1 MNLEIRL
8 KVLPL
13 LYGYSDRHNQGERRA
28 GATQAGDGRAWR
40 GKEVRSRRREEFR
53 ATFGKTVAFL
63 DMIGVREKLEEI
75 LGDIE
80 VADSPATISKL
91 KGKLD
96 VIMKYVNVFKAAS
109 DSINRTEKTI
119 IKEQRVEETE
129 SGMSGDTGNI
139 EIIEKID
146 YDTIAGAVK
155 R

>member
-1 MNLEIRL
+1 MGTAIDII
-8 KVLPL
+8 K
-13 LYGYSDRHNQGERRA
+13 
-28 GATQAGDGRAWR
+28 
-40 GKEVRSRRREEFR
+40 GKEERALRRQEMEERGEIKKYEVDDKVREEFR

-119 IKEQRVEETE
+119 IKEQRVEGTE
-129 SGMSGDTGNI
+129 SVMSGDTGNI

>member
-1 MNLEIRL
+1 MGTAIDII
-8 KVLPL
+8 K
-13 LYGYSDRHNQGERRA
+13 
-28 GATQAGDGRAWR
+28 
-40 GKEVRSRRREEFR
+40 GKEERELRRQEMEERGEVKKYEVDDKVREEFR

-129 SGMSGDTGNI
+129 SEMSGDTGNI

>member
-1 MNLEIRL
+1 MGTAIDII
-8 KVLPL
+8 K
-13 LYGYSDRHNQGERRA
+13 
-28 GATQAGDGRAWR
+28 
-40 GKEVRSRRREEFR
+40 GKEERELRRQEMDERGEVKKYEVDDKIREEFR

-119 IKEQRVEETE
+119 IKEQRGEETE
-129 SGMSGDTGNI
+129 SVMSGDTGNI

>member
-1 MNLEIRL
+1 MGTAIDII
-8 KVLPL
+8 K
-13 LYGYSDRHNQGERRA
+13 
-28 GATQAGDGRAWR
+28 
-40 GKEVRSRRREEFR
+40 GKEERALRRQEMEERGEVKKYEVDEKVREEFR

-119 IKEQRVEETE
+119 IKEQRGEETE
-129 SGMSGDTGNI
+129 SEMSGDTGNI
-139 EIIEKID
+139 EIIDKID

>member
-1 MNLEIRL
+1 MGTAIDIIKGKEERELRRQ
-8 KVLPL
+8 
-13 LYGYSDRHNQGERRA
+13 GMGER
-28 GATQAGDGRAWR
+28 GEI
-40 GKEVRSRRREEFR
+40 KKYEVDDKVREEFR

-119 IKEQRVEETE
+119 IKEQRGEETE
-129 SGMSGDTGNI
+129 SEMSGDTGNI

>member
-1 MNLEIRL
+1 MGTAIDII
-8 KVLPL
+8 K
-13 LYGYSDRHNQGERRA
+13 
-28 GATQAGDGRAWR
+28 
-40 GKEVRSRRREEFR
+40 GKEERALRRQGMEERGELKKYEVEDKVREEFR

-119 IKEQRVEETE
+119 IKEQRGEETE
-129 SGMSGDTGNI
+129 SVMSGDTGNI
-139 EIIEKID
+139 EIIDKID

>member
-1 MNLEIRL
+1 MGTAIDII
-8 KVLPL
+8 K
-13 LYGYSDRHNQGERRA
+13 
-28 GATQAGDGRAWR
+28 
-40 GKEVRSRRREEFR
+40 GKEDRALRRQEMEERGEIKKYEVDDKVREDFR

-96 VIMKYVNVFKAAS
+96 VIMKYVNVFRAAS

-119 IKEQRVEETE
+119 IKEQRVEESETV
-129 SGMSGDTGNI
+129 MSGDTGNI
-139 EIIEKID
+139 EIIEKIG

>member
-1 MNLEIRL
+1 MGTAIDII
-8 KVLPL
+8 K
-13 LYGYSDRHNQGERRA
+13 
-28 GATQAGDGRAWR
+28 
-40 GKEVRSRRREEFR
+40 GKEERALRRQEMEERGEIKKYEVDDKVREEFR

-119 IKEQRVEETE
+119 IKEQRGEETGSE
-129 SGMSGDTGNI
+129 MSGDTGNI
-139 EIIEKID
+139 EIIDKID

>member
-1 MNLEIRL
+1 MGTAIDII
-8 KVLPL
+8 K
-13 LYGYSDRHNQGERRA
+13 S
-28 GATQAGDGRAWR
+28 
-40 GKEVRSRRREEFR
+40 KEARELRREEIETRGELKKYEVDTKVREEFS

-119 IKEQRVEETE
+119 IKEQRGEEPE
-129 SGMSGDTGNI
+129 SVMSGDTGNI

>member
-1 MNLEIRL
+1 MGTAIDII
-8 KVLPL
+8 K
-13 LYGYSDRHNQGERRA
+13 
-28 GATQAGDGRAWR
+28 
-40 GKEVRSRRREEFR
+40 GKEERDLRRQGMEERGEIKKYEVDDKVREEFR

-119 IKEQRVEETE
+119 IKEQRGEEPE
-129 SGMSGDTGNI
+129 SVMSGDTGNI

>member
-1 MNLEIRL
+1 MGTAIDII
-8 KVLPL
+8 K
-13 LYGYSDRHNQGERRA
+13 
-28 GATQAGDGRAWR
+28 
-40 GKEVRSRRREEFR
+40 GKEERELRRQGMEERGEIKKYEVDDKVREEYR

-119 IKEQRVEETE
+119 IKEQRGEEPE
-129 SGMSGDTGNI
+129 SVMSGDTGNI

>member
-1 MNLEIRL
+1 MGTAIDII
-8 KVLPL
+8 K
-13 LYGYSDRHNQGERRA
+13 
-28 GATQAGDGRAWR
+28 
-40 GKEVRSRRREEFR
+40 GKEERALRRQGMEERGEVKKYEVDDNVREEFR

-119 IKEQRVEETE
+119 IKEQRGEDTE
-129 SGMSGDTGNI
+129 SVMSGDTGNI

>member
-1 MNLEIRL
+1 MGTAIDIIKEKEKRALRRQGMDERGEIKKYEVDD
-8 KVLPL
+8 KV
-13 LYGYSDRHNQGERRA
+13 
-28 GATQAGDGRAWR
+28 
-40 GKEVRSRRREEFR
+40 REEFR

-119 IKEQRVEETE
+119 IKEQRGEEPE
-129 SGMSGDTGNI
+129 SVMSGDTGNI

>member
-1 MNLEIRL
+1 MGTAIDII
-8 KVLPL
+8 K
-13 LYGYSDRHNQGERRA
+13 
-28 GATQAGDGRAWR
+28 
-40 GKEVRSRRREEFR
+40 GKEERALRRQGMDERGELKKYEVDDKVREEFR

-119 IKEQRVEETE
+119 IKEQRGEETE

>member
-1 MNLEIRL
+1 MGTAIDII
-8 KVLPL
+8 K
-13 LYGYSDRHNQGERRA
+13 
-28 GATQAGDGRAWR
+28 
-40 GKEVRSRRREEFR
+40 GKEERALRRQGMEERGEVKKYEVDDKVREEFR

-129 SGMSGDTGNI
+129 SVMSGDTGNI

>member
-1 MNLEIRL
+1 MGTAIDII
-8 KVLPL
+8 K
-13 LYGYSDRHNQGERRA
+13 
-28 GATQAGDGRAWR
+28 
-40 GKEVRSRRREEFR
+40 GKEERELRRQVMDERGEIKKYEVDDKVREEFR

-119 IKEQRVEETE
+119 IKEQRGEEPE
-129 SGMSGDTGNI
+129 SVMSGDTGNI

>member
-1 MNLEIRL
+1 MGTAIDII
-8 KVLPL
+8 K
-13 LYGYSDRHNQGERRA
+13 
-28 GATQAGDGRAWR
+28 
-40 GKEVRSRRREEFR
+40 GKEERALRRQGMEERGELKKYEVDEKVREEFR

-129 SGMSGDTGNI
+129 SVMSGDTGNI

>member
-1 MNLEIRL
+1 MGTAIDII
-8 KVLPL
+8 K
-13 LYGYSDRHNQGERRA
+13 
-28 GATQAGDGRAWR
+28 
-40 GKEVRSRRREEFR
+40 GKEERALRRQEMEERGEVKKYEVDDKVREEFR

-119 IKEQRVEETE
+119 IKEQRGEETE
-129 SGMSGDTGNI
+129 SEMSGDTGNI
-139 EIIEKID
+139 EIIENID

>member
-1 MNLEIRL
+1 MGTAIDII
-8 KVLPL
+8 K
-13 LYGYSDRHNQGERRA
+13 
-28 GATQAGDGRAWR
+28 
-40 GKEVRSRRREEFR
+40 GKEERELRRQGMEERGEIKKYEVDDKVREEFR

-80 VADSPATISKL
+80 VADSPATIIKL

-119 IKEQRVEETE
+119 IKEQRGEEPE
-129 SGMSGDTGNI
+129 SVMSGDTGNI

>member
-1 MNLEIRL
+1 MGTAIDII
-8 KVLPL
+8 K
-13 LYGYSDRHNQGERRA
+13 
-28 GATQAGDGRAWR
+28 
-40 GKEVRSRRREEFR
+40 GKEARELRRQGIEERGEIKKYEVDEGVREEFR

-63 DMIGVREKLEEI
+63 DMIGVREKLEDI

-96 VIMKYVNVFKAAS
+96 VIMKYVNIFKAAS

-119 IKEQRVEETE
+119 IKEQRGEETE
-129 SGMSGDTGNI
+129 SEMSGDTGNI
-139 EIIEKID
+139 EIIDKID

>member
-1 MNLEIRL
+1 MGTAIDII
-8 KVLPL
+8 K
-13 LYGYSDRHNQGERRA
+13 
-28 GATQAGDGRAWR
+28 
-40 GKEVRSRRREEFR
+40 GKEDRALRRRGMEERGELKKYEVDDNVREEFR

-91 KGKLD
+91 KGKLE

-119 IKEQRVEETE
+119 IKEQRGEGTE
-129 SGMSGDTGNI
+129 SVMSGDTGNI
-139 EIIEKID
+139 EIIDKID

>member
-1 MNLEIRL
+1 MGTAIDII
-8 KVLPL
+8 K
-13 LYGYSDRHNQGERRA
+13 
-28 GATQAGDGRAWR
+28 
-40 GKEVRSRRREEFR
+40 GKEERALRRQGMEERGEVKKYEVDDKVREDFR

-119 IKEQRVEETE
+119 IKEQRGEETE
-129 SGMSGDTGNI
+129 SVMSGDTGNI
-139 EIIEKID
+139 EVIEKID

>member
-1 MNLEIRL
+1 MGTAMDII
-8 KVLPL
+8 K
-13 LYGYSDRHNQGERRA
+13 
-28 GATQAGDGRAWR
+28 
-40 GKEVRSRRREEFR
+40 GKEERELRRQGMEERGEIKKYEVDDKVREEFR

-129 SGMSGDTGNI
+129 SVMSGDTGNI

>member
-1 MNLEIRL
+1 MGTAIDII
-8 KVLPL
+8 K
-13 LYGYSDRHNQGERRA
+13 
-28 GATQAGDGRAWR
+28 
-40 GKEVRSRRREEFR
+40 GKEERALRRQGMEERGEIKKYEVDDKVREEFR

-119 IKEQRVEETE
+119 IKEQRGEETE
-129 SGMSGDTGNI
+129 SVMSGDTGNI
-139 EIIEKID
+139 EIIDKID

>member
-1 MNLEIRL
+1 MGTAIDII
-8 KVLPL
+8 K
-13 LYGYSDRHNQGERRA
+13 
-28 GATQAGDGRAWR
+28 
-40 GKEVRSRRREEFR
+40 GKEERALRRQGMEERGEIKKYEVDDKVREEFR
-53 ATFGKTVAFL
+53 GTFGKTVAFL

-119 IKEQRVEETE
+119 IKEQRGEETE
-129 SGMSGDTGNI
+129 SVMSGDTGNI

>member
-1 MNLEIRL
+1 MGTAIDII
-8 KVLPL
+8 K
-13 LYGYSDRHNQGERRA
+13 
-28 GATQAGDGRAWR
+28 
-40 GKEVRSRRREEFR
+40 GKEERALRRQEIEERGEIKKYEVDDKVREEFR

-129 SGMSGDTGNI
+129 SVMSGDTGNI

>member
-1 MNLEIRL
+1 MGTAIDII
-8 KVLPL
+8 K
-13 LYGYSDRHNQGERRA
+13 
-28 GATQAGDGRAWR
+28 
-40 GKEVRSRRREEFR
+40 GKEERALRRQGMEERGEIKKYEVDDNVREEFR

-119 IKEQRVEETE
+119 IKEQRGEESE
-129 SGMSGDTGNI
+129 SVMSGDTGNI
-139 EIIEKID
+139 EIIDKID

>member
-1 MNLEIRL
+1 MGTAIDII
-8 KVLPL
+8 K
-13 LYGYSDRHNQGERRA
+13 
-28 GATQAGDGRAWR
+28 
-40 GKEVRSRRREEFR
+40 GKEERALRRQGMEERGEIKKYEVDDNVREEFR

-119 IKEQRVEETE
+119 IKEQRGEETE
-129 SGMSGDTGNI
+129 SEMSGDTGNI
-139 EIIEKID
+139 EIIDKID

>member
-1 MNLEIRL
+1 MGTAIDII
-8 KVLPL
+8 K
-13 LYGYSDRHNQGERRA
+13 
-28 GATQAGDGRAWR
+28 
-40 GKEVRSRRREEFR
+40 GKEERALRRQEMEERGEIKKYEVDDKVREEFR

-119 IKEQRVEETE
+119 IKEQRGEEPE
-129 SGMSGDTGNI
+129 SVMSGDTGNI

>member
-1 MNLEIRL
+1 MGTAIDII
-8 KVLPL
+8 K
-13 LYGYSDRHNQGERRA
+13 
-28 GATQAGDGRAWR
+28 
-40 GKEVRSRRREEFR
+40 GKEERELRRQGMEERGEIKKYEVDDKVREEFR
-53 ATFGKTVAFL
+53 STFGKTVAFL

-119 IKEQRVEETE
+119 IKEQRGEETE
-129 SGMSGDTGNI
+129 SEMSGDTGNI

>member
-1 MNLEIRL
+1 MGTAIDII
-8 KVLPL
+8 K
-13 LYGYSDRHNQGERRA
+13 
-28 GATQAGDGRAWR
+28 
-40 GKEVRSRRREEFR
+40 GKEERALRRQEMEERGEIKKYEVDDKVREEFR

-119 IKEQRVEETE
+119 IKEQRGEETE
-129 SGMSGDTGNI
+129 SEKSGDTGNI

>member
-1 MNLEIRL
+1 MGTAIDII
-8 KVLPL
+8 K
-13 LYGYSDRHNQGERRA
+13 
-28 GATQAGDGRAWR
+28 
-40 GKEVRSRRREEFR
+40 GKEERELRRQGMEERGEIKKYEVDDKVREEFR

-119 IKEQRVEETE
+119 IKEQRGEETE

-139 EIIEKID
+139 EIIDKID

>member
-1 MNLEIRL
+1 MGTAIDII
-8 KVLPL
+8 K
-13 LYGYSDRHNQGERRA
+13 
-28 GATQAGDGRAWR
+28 
-40 GKEVRSRRREEFR
+40 GKEERSLRRQGMEERGELKKYEVDDKVREEFR

-119 IKEQRVEETE
+119 IKDQRGEETE
-129 SGMSGDTGNI
+129 SVMSGDTGNI

>member
-1 MNLEIRL
+1 MGTAIDIIKGKEERALRRQGMEERGEVKKYEVDD
-8 KVLPL
+8 KVL
-13 LYGYSDRHNQGERRA
+13 
-28 GATQAGDGRAWR
+28 
-40 GKEVRSRRREEFR
+40 EEFR

-119 IKEQRVEETE
+119 IKEQRGEETE
-129 SGMSGDTGNI
+129 SVKSGDTGNI

>member
-1 MNLEIRL
+1 MGTAIDII
-8 KVLPL
+8 K
-13 LYGYSDRHNQGERRA
+13 
-28 GATQAGDGRAWR
+28 
-40 GKEVRSRRREEFR
+40 GKEERALRRQEMDERGEIKKYEVDDKVREEFR

-119 IKEQRVEETE
+119 IKEQRGEETE
-129 SGMSGDTGNI
+129 SEMSGDTGNI

>member
-1 MNLEIRL
+1 MGTAIDII
-8 KVLPL
+8 K
-13 LYGYSDRHNQGERRA
+13 
-28 GATQAGDGRAWR
+28 
-40 GKEVRSRRREEFR
+40 GKEERALRRQGMDERGEVKKYEVDDKVREEFR

-119 IKEQRVEETE
+119 IKEQRGEETE
-129 SGMSGDTGNI
+129 SEMSGDTGNI

>member
-1 MNLEIRL
+1 MGTAIDII
-8 KVLPL
+8 K
-13 LYGYSDRHNQGERRA
+13 
-28 GATQAGDGRAWR
+28 
-40 GKEVRSRRREEFR
+40 GKEERALRRQGMEERGEIKKYEVDDKVREEFR

-119 IKEQRVEETE
+119 IKEQMGGETE
-129 SGMSGDTGNI
+129 SVMSGDTGNI
-139 EIIEKID
+139 EIIDKID

>member
-1 MNLEIRL
+1 MGTAIDII
-8 KVLPL
+8 K
-13 LYGYSDRHNQGERRA
+13 
-28 GATQAGDGRAWR
+28 
-40 GKEVRSRRREEFR
+40 GKEERALRRQGMEERGEIKKYEVDDKVREEFR

-119 IKEQRVEETE
+119 IKEQRGEGTE
-129 SGMSGDTGNI
+129 SVMSGDTGNI